1 MSTPEGV
8 TIVARNN
15 DVSGSEAERGSRL
28 EELAGQSEL
37 PVAFNVH
44 AETGAVTDLTG
55 WFPSVDAED
64 AVNRS
69 AEFLQQVEESLAPP
83 DDFHLSEAPREVR
96 LPNGSSA
103 VHFDATYEE
112 VPYYGC
118 GARVT
123 VDEALNV
130 RALSCRWPTQQVR
143 LRKRKPSPAKAIELV
158 RSRARTEETKDE
170 SVPEPTYEIWDPA
183 IIGAEGD
190 PEPVFVFRF
199 GDAEQPADV
208 LVDIEGTAVVE
219 VVTID
224 PTGNPAGTFST
235 PRYHLNPA
243 TGVPDFVSFE
253 PNGLLLPEAATGSPV
268 QVARAFFIQFPK
280 MFGTADLDRQL
291 ALKDV
296 LTADDVRATHVVF
309 EQRVG
314 PYPVYG
320 CELRVH
326 LTPSLAIRSISG
338 NYMRIP
344 DVPLVA
350 TVDEDAAQ
358 FVAQGPARLQGTG
371 GRTSV
376 RGADRNERY
385 AGGRGNGRPFFDQLE
400 DDDVQV
406 LERHGLVILPLK
418 LARDGGGYNHLVWW
432 FSTPQ
437 AELFVSAT
445 DGTLVYEISN
455 RQSSR
460 LVFDAQNDRHL
471 GDAVLELVD
480 GVAQVAGNL
489 DPESFPADNATAA
502 TEAFWRIFGRNGW
515 NGGGANSVLYVEA
528 NLDDPD
534 TEAVVEPNAVWAIDK
549 ALFSRNFAVPDIV
562 GHELTHGLIRATSGL
577 RYRAE
582 SGAINESYADV
593 FGELIFP
600 NANPATWQHGVG
612 ALPGGQPVRDL
623 ANPVVGSYAQ
633 YFVTTA
639 DNGGVHTNSG
649 IGSKAAVL
657 LCDGDGTAAHP
668 GIGRQRLARLYWDVL
683 TTRLHPWSSYIDVLS
698 NTWQAAR
705 DAVGFGKTGIMFP
718 GSSTPGPVFDATTPT
733 EVLWAFRQVA
743 LDLALSSGWFA
754 VPGNATTDFTF
765 FQGAM
770 APPDWTVSDVE
781 ARIVRRRSSDS
792 SLLFQGIARV
802 STGGTVSDP
811 TGTVTA
817 TIISHGVGTR
827 NMETVVRVTT
837 TNFEPIEVS
846 ANIFTVAS
854 LPVPPPTNPF
864 PTNGVAHWFD
874 NPFFLGRRYGDII
887 YQNTG
892 LPAGNTVTDVVL
904 ELMDRNGAVVS
915 RHRFGDP
922 PATWGQTGAS
932 IFSRTLGGTAL
943 EVRVRSWHD
952 FGWAVRYRLVYF
964 ITGVNVTLPPFALSE
979 VGYEGVDP
987 SVVIGGF

>member
-1 MSTPEGV
+1 V
-8 TIVARNN
+8 KIVARNN
-15 DVSGSEAERGSRL
+15 DGSDSDAERSSRL
-28 EELAGQSEL
+28 EELANQSEL
-37 PVAFNVH
+37 PVAVNVRD
-44 AETGAVTDLTG
+44 ETGAVTDLVG
-55 WFPSVDAED
+55 WFPRGEAAD
-64 AVNRS
+64 AVSRS
-69 AEFLQQVEESLAPP
+69 AAFLQEVEESLLIPE
-83 DDFHLSEAPREVR
+83 DFDLSDAPREVR
-96 LPNGSSA
+96 LPDGSSA
-103 VHFDATYEE
+103 VHFDATYGD
-112 VPYYGC
+112 VAYYGC

-143 LRKRKPSPAKAIELV
+143 LRKRKPSAAKAIEFV
-158 RSRARTEETKDE
+158 RSRARAEETRDE
-170 SVPEPTYEIWDPA
+170 AIPEPELAIWDPA
-183 IIGAEGD
+183 TIGAEGD

-208 LVDIEGTAVVE
+208 LVDLEGSTLVD
-219 VVTID
+219 VVTTD
-224 PTGNPAGTFST
+224 PTGNPAGTFVT

-268 QVARAFFIQFPK
+268 QVARAFFVQFPK
-280 MFGTADLDRQL
+280 MFGTADPDRQL

-296 LTADDVRATHVVF
+296 VTDADVPATHVVF

-320 CELRVH
+320 CELHVH

-338 NYMRIP
+338 NYMRIA

-350 TVDEDAAQ
+350 AVDEEAAH
-358 FVAQGPARLQGTG
+358 FVALGPARLQPAAGPTTA
-371 GRTSV
+371 R
-376 RGADRNERY
+376 RPERNGPY
-385 AGGRGNGRPFFDQLE
+385 ANGQGNGRQFFEQLASTNA
-400 DDDVQV
+400 QP

-418 LARDGGGYNHLVWW
+418 LARDGGSQNHLAWW

-455 RQSSR
+455 RHSSR
-460 LVFDAQNDRHL
+460 FVFDAQGDRDL
-471 GDAVLELVD
+471 GQAVLELVD
-480 GVAQVAGNL
+480 GVERVAVGTL
-489 DPESFPADNATAA
+489 DPESRPADNATAA

-515 NGGGANSVLYVEA
+515 DGGGGNSVVYVEA
-528 NLDDPD
+528 NFDDPD
-534 TEAVVEPNAVWAIDK
+534 TEDIQETNAAWQFDK
-549 ALFSRNFAVPDIV
+549 ALFARNFAVPDVV
-562 GHELTHGLIRATSGL
+562 GHELTHGLIRKTADL
-577 RYRAE
+577 RYKAE

-600 NANPATWQHGVG
+600 NADPRTWQHGVG
-612 ALPGGQPVRDL
+612 ALPGGAPVRDL
-623 ANPVVGSYAQ
+623 AKPTIGTYAQ
-633 YFVTTA
+633 YLVTTA
-639 DNGGVHTNSG
+639 DNGGVHSNSG

-657 LCDGDGTAAHP
+657 LCDGDGTSTHP

-683 TTRLHPWSSYIDVLS
+683 TTRLHPWSSYIDVLT

-705 DAVGFGKTGIMFP
+705 DAVALRRTGIVFP
-718 GSSTPGPVFDATTPT
+718 GTSTPGPSFDGTTPA
-733 EVLWAFRQVA
+733 EVLWAFRQVG
-743 LDLALSSGWFA
+743 LDLALNSGWFE
-754 VPGNATTDFTF
+754 VPGSATTDFTF
-765 FQGAM
+765 FQGVM
-770 APPDWTVSDVE
+770 TPPDRTVSDVE
-781 ARIVRRRSSDS
+781 ARLVRRRSSDS

-811 TGTVTA
+811 TGAVTA
-817 TIISHGVGTR
+817 TIISSGVGTR

-837 TNFEPIEVS
+837 PNFELVEVS
-846 ANIFTVAS
+846 ANVFTVQVAG
-854 LPVPPPTNPF
+854 PPAPPPTNPF
-864 PTNGVAHWFD
+864 PTNGVTHWFD
-874 NPFFLGRRYGDII
+874 NPFFLGRRYGDIV
-887 YQNTG
+887 YQNTQ

-904 ELMDRNGAVVS
+904 ELMDRSGAVVS

-922 PATWGQTGAS
+922 GARWGQTGAS
-932 IFSRTLGGTAL
+932 IFSRTLGGTGL

-987 SVVIGGF
+987 LVVIGGF